1 VNYPQIWVL
10 AAAAMF
16 GIGLYSLMLSRHL
29 LRQLIAIKVMGS
41 AVFLVLVAAAGP
53 VDGALDGIPKALV
66 LTGIVIAVSAAAFG
80 LALLV
85 RLAEVTGSISLEDDE
100 DDEDECRETGDG
112 R

>member
-1 VNYPQIWVL
+1 MSHPQLWML

-16 GIGLYSLMLSRHL
+16 GIGLYSLVVARHV

-41 AVFLVLVAAAGP
+41 AVFLVLVVAAGP

-66 LTGIVIAVSAAAFG
+66 LTGIVVAVSAVGFA

-85 RLAEVTGSISLEDDE
+85 RLAEVTGSTRLDDE
-100 DDEDECRETGDG
+100 EADHAR
-112 R
+112 